1 MDELSLSPVS
11 DRLSCRASVGLFGGT
26 FDPVHNAHLRMA
38 LELKQQLNLD
48 EMRLLP
54 CHQPPHRHQPQRS
67 SHHRAAMV
75 RLAVEHCEQ
84 LSVDERELLR
94 DKPSYTIDTLLELR
108 QQLGDEVSLCW
119 CVGMDSLVNLSSWHR
134 WRELLDVA
142 HLVVTARP
150 GWELP
155 VDGEVM
161 DWLKEHRSDAEQLK
175 KASCGSVV
183 VCEMSQLAI
192 SATEI
197 RATIANGDSAQ
208 YLMPEAVWRYIQDND
223 LYN

>member
-1 MDELSLSPVS
+1 MAELDISPIADHLRSTV
-11 DRLSCRASVGLFGGT
+11 AIGLFGGT

-38 LELKQQLNLD
+38 LELKQQLGLD

-54 CHQPPHRHQPQRS
+54 CHQPPHRDQPQRS
-67 SHHRAAMV
+67 SNHRAAMV
-75 RLAVEHCEQ
+75 RLAVEHCDQ
-84 LSVDERELLR
+84 LSVDERELQR
-94 DKPSYTIDTLLELR
+94 DKPSYTVDTLLELR
-108 QQLGDEVSLCW
+108 QQLGDGVSLCW

-150 GWELP
+150 GWQLP
-155 VDGEVM
+155 ADGELA
-161 DWLKEHRSDAEQLK
+161 DWLNAHRADAVQLK
-175 KASCGSVV
+175 KAACGSVV

-197 RATIANGDSAQ
+197 RDTIAKGDSAQ